1 MTMAR
6 SCVYYVF
13 QMMLARKPVEASWP
27 SISALQPLHCWKKV
41 RKSANDL
48 ELHMPKRNLVWSV
61 SNQQGFALIKHQ
73 CKMWWWGN
81 RIGLPSKGKIVRI
94 RLQWEDDRYSP
105 AANSPHLM
113 VRNQRIGSFETM
125 MIQTLVGIV
134 SLISF
139 NLVRSRWCS
148 MMFNDVQC
156 IITRSRQ
163 SVEPVEHIPTGPPCQ
178 EATCSAKPGIRD
190 EIQKTYEGL
199 EQHALQVR
207 RIKSSDLSFG
217 VNKTDTIM
225 EAVNIFILGIKPSE
239 IIRMHSCCHLSENY
253 MILHVIAP
261 YPPQVWL

>member
-48 ELHMPKRNLVWSV
+48 ELHMSKRNLVWSV

-148 MMFNDVQC
+148 MMFNASLPEADSRLNLLSTSQLGHHAKRRHVVQNLG
-156 IITRSRQ
+156 SGMK
-163 SVEPVEHIPTGPPCQ
+163 SKKHMKVSSSMPCKW
-178 EATCSAKPGIRD
+178 E
-190 EIQKTYEGL
+190 E
-199 EQHALQVR
+199 
-207 RIKSSDLSFG
+207 SSHQ
-217 VNKTDTIM
+217 I
-225 EAVNIFILGIKPSE
+225 
-239 IIRMHSCCHLSENY
+239 
-253 MILHVIAP
+253 
-261 YPPQVWL
+261 